1 MNVGDRF
8 LHSFILD
15 TQTHANRV
23 QFTRSQLNRAILYQ
37 LFLIFPRFP
46 TSRNKIENGKNRVEN
61 FRNETIGDIHRGSF
75 V

>member
-15 TQTHANRV
+15 TQTHA
-23 QFTRSQLNRAILYQ
+23 RSQLNRAILYQ

-46 TSRNKIENGKNRVEN
+46 TSHNKIENGKNRVEN